1 MRTFQVFFLIKELAG
16 AHLCGPFF
24 VVQRRRAFSRKDFLW
39 NVECGM
45 WNEKCWEARK
55 EEGFFEEGGRIFR
68 GRSKEEGGRRNVQI
82 RGRFFRGM
90 WNVEGGMRNVH
101 SIE

>member
-1 MRTFQVFFLIKELAG
+1 MDWGFERFF
-16 AHLCGPFF
+16 
-24 VVQRRRAFSRKDFLW
+24 R
-39 NVECGM
+39 
-45 WNEKCWEARK
+45 
-55 EEGFFEEGGRIFR
+55 GRIFR

-101 SIE
+101 SIEDKEIRDRRRNKR